1 MLEKTKSLFL
11 ESVSVRRLWRS
22 NSHEMSLESRMLRV
36 RNLIRL
42 ANIISSISCMI
53 RRISSQN
60 EAICDSDD
68 ILVLSKNDLWLRR
81 YMENLKSSRDIDIG
95 SNSIQYIAKIWKKL
109 DLSYQRLPLIDLW
122 LRSWRYKIIRT

>member
-22 NSHEMSLESRMLRV
+22 NSHEMSSESRMLRV
-36 RNLIRL
+36 KNLIRL

-53 RRISSQN
+53 RRIWTQN
-60 EAICDSDD
+60 EVICDSDD

-95 SNSIQYIAKIWKKL
+95 SNSIQYIAKRWKKL